1 MIMPIESEGSY
12 QFREIEPTDHDVIKA
27 LHEECFPVRYS
38 DRFYRDACMGLGFR
52 GGPLYTCLCV
62 ERSSQQVIGFIFAQ
76 IQPESEIQDKG
87 LLGSQLPSTSTSTST
102 STSSD
107 KHEEEQKNH
116 KANKGSSLVPGKGNS
131 RSLCYI
137 LTLGLTAA
145 YRRSGLGS
153 LLLERCVS
161 YAQSYKS
168 CGAVYLHVIHNN
180 PSAIAFYKRN
190 SFIHLRT
197 LGDFYVV
204 NGESHTAFLLI
215 LYINNFQSPVWHRLL
230 LNVRSAVGGVW
241 CWIADFFS
249 LTSSSSTDNSP
260 PSTRLENQ
268 NPV

>member
-1 MIMPIESEGSY
+1 
-12 QFREIEPTDHDVIKA
+12 
-27 LHEECFPVRYS
+27 VRYS
-38 DRFYRDACMGLGFR
+38 DRFYRDGCLVLGFR

-62 ERSSQQVIGFIFAQ
+62 ERSSQRVIGFIFAQ

-87 LLGSQLPSTSTSTST
+87 LLGSQLPSTSTSI
-102 STSSD
+102 D
-107 KHEEEQKNH
+107 KHEEEQKRH
-116 KANKGSSLVPGKGNS
+116 KTSNGSSLVLGKGHS

-153 LLLERCVS
+153 LLLERCVA
-161 YAQSYKS
+161 YAQSNKS

-215 LYINNFQSPVWHRLL
+215 LYINNFQSPIWHRLL

-241 CWIADFFS
+241 GWIADFFS
-249 LTSSSSTDNSP
+249 LTSTDNSP
-260 PSTRLENQ
+260 PSTPQSSE